1 MTPTTDPSL
10 IPEHVVRTVPDG
22 RVVWGMQLPI
32 QSQSTLYTAEWET
45 RAGPDELA
53 AVARAAD
60 DAGCFYVGVCDHTA
74 IPRRLADAMSTT
86 WYDTTAT
93 LAWLAAL
100 TTRTRLLSHVLVLA
114 QRHPLRAAKELSTID
129 RLSGGRVIVGVGA
142 GHVTEEY
149 ELLAGD
155 FAARGRQTDEAVSA
169 LARCF
174 IDEFP
179 ELPGPIWPARD
190 LGLGPRPVQMP
201 RPPIWIGG
209 SSPAAIRRTAAF
221 GDGWLPQGTRRRDLP
236 GQIRRLREL
245 RDELRGGAPLDIGTI
260 VEPLYVT
267 SGGAGADLPGYVLQG
282 TADQVVESL
291 HELVG
296 MGVNH
301 LQVRFMARSAEEWC
315 DQTARFGAEVGP
327 MLNR

>member
-1 MTPTTDPSL
+1 MTDLALVPAD
-10 IPEHVVRTVPDG
+10 VVRTVPDG

-45 RAGPDELA
+45 QSGPDELA

-60 DAGCFYVGVCDHTA
+60 DAGCFYIGVCDHTA

-93 LAWLAAL
+93 LAWLAAV
-100 TTRTRLLSHVLVLA
+100 TTRTRLLSHVLILA

-129 RLSGGRVIVGVGA
+129 LLSGGRVIVGVGA

-155 FAARGRQTDEAVSA
+155 FAGRGRDTDEAVSA

-174 IDEFP
+174 TAEFP
-179 ELPGPIWPARD
+179 ELPGPRWPARD
-190 LGLGPRPVQMP
+190 LGLG
-201 RPPIWIGG
+201 PPIWIGG

-236 GQIRRLREL
+236 GQIRTLREL
-245 RDELRGGAPLDIGTI
+245 RDELRGGAPIDIGTI
-260 VEPLYVT
+260 AEPLYLT
-267 SGGAGADLPGYVLQG
+267 SGGSGADLPGYVLQG
-282 TADQVVESL
+282 TADQVAESL
-291 HELVG
+291 LELVG

-301 LQVRFMARSAEEWC
+301 LQVRFVARSADEWC
-315 DQTARFGAEVGP
+315 DQTAHFGAEVGP
-327 MLNR
+327 LLNR

>member
-1 MTPTTDPSL
+1 MTDRSL
-10 IPEHVVRTVPDG
+10 VPADVVPTVPEG
-22 RVVWGMQLPI
+22 TVVYGMQLPI
-32 QSQSTLYTAEWET
+32 QSQSTLYVAEWET

-53 AVARAAD
+53 RIARTAD
-60 DAGCFYVGVCDHTA
+60 DAGFFYIGVCDHTA

-100 TTRTRLLSHVLVLA
+100 TTRTHLLSHVLVLA
-114 QRHPLRAAKELSTID
+114 QRHPLRTAKELSTLD
-129 RLSGGRVIVGVGA
+129 LLSGGRLIVGVGA
-142 GHVTEEY
+142 GHVPEEY
-149 ELLAGD
+149 ELFTGG
-155 FAARGRQTDEAVSA
+155 FADRGRHTDEAVSA

-174 IDEFP
+174 TDEFP
-179 ELPGPIWPARD
+179 VLPGPRFPARD
-190 LGLGPRPVQMP
+190 MGLRPRPARTP

-209 SSPAAIRRTAAF
+209 SSPAALRRTAAL
-221 GDGWLPQGTRRRDLP
+221 GDGWLPQGTRRGDLQ
-236 GQIRRLREL
+236 GQIARIREL
-245 RDELRGGAPLDIGTI
+245 REELRGGAPLDIGTI
-260 VEPLYVT
+260 VEPLYLT
-267 SGGAGADLPGYVLQG
+267 AGGSGWDLPGWVLQG
-282 TADQVVESL
+282 TADQVAESL

-327 MLNR
+327 LLNG